1 MGRCSRREPTRQFR
15 QAARSNCAFCFQQWP
30 VSDSGLGKR
39 SRFYIRICA
48 PKEKCLLNFISEDLA
63 RVLKRKGLQCYRTP
77 WTKMLARKE
86 SKEIFLV
93 SSLDHYFHLS
103 GFVLWGFVCVLV
115 KTLKSHSAL
124 ELNGKSRLSISSP
137 VRHAGLE
144 KMLAF
149 MVRKE

>member
-1 MGRCSRREPTRQFR
+1 M
-15 QAARSNCAFCFQQWP
+15 
-30 VSDSGLGKR
+30 
-39 SRFYIRICA
+39 
-48 PKEKCLLNFISEDLA
+48 
-63 RVLKRKGLQCYRTP
+63 
-77 WTKMLARKE
+77 
-86 SKEIFLV
+86 
-93 SSLDHYFHLS
+93 SSLDHYFNLS